1 MIRNAIL
8 AVAGIALVASG
19 AFAAQPVSQQDSAGG
34 DATDTVNHAVNVNV
48 VAGGGSTTITGPLG
62 SNTIAQSL
70 AVTASDGSIVTLGH
84 ISDTISTP
92 SLMGYNLGSKT
103 DLDSILASLATP
115 APTYPNG
122 YTSTDGS
129 GSLTAGTTASF
140 TTILAS
146 SSTRHDCTIQNPSTA
161 TEVIYIHSTTAS
173 PTTANSFTL
182 TPGSTFKCAGGG
194 IVITDAI
201 SASAATNPHPYVLVS
216 Q

>member
-103 DLDSILASLATP
+103 DLDSILASLDACSDLP
-115 APTYPNG
+115 EWLHKHRWLGQSDSGNDSELHDYSGVQFHAP
-122 YTSTDGS
+122 
-129 GSLTAGTTASF
+129 
-140 TTILAS
+140 
-146 SSTRHDCTIQNPSTA
+146 
-161 TEVIYIHSTTAS
+161 
-173 PTTANSFTL
+173 
-182 TPGSTFKCAGGG
+182 
-194 IVITDAI
+194 
-201 SASAATNPHPYVLVS
+201 
-216 Q
+216 